1 VSRRTL
7 NLGILAHV
15 DAGKTTLTERLLYE
29 AGVIDAVG
37 SVDRGTTQTDSL
49 ELERRRG
56 ITIKS
61 AVVSFPIDDVTVNLI
76 DTPGHP
82 DFIAEVE
89 RVLEVLDGAVLVVS
103 AVEGVQPQTRIL
115 MRALKRLRVPTVGFV
130 NKIDRPGADTLRVLD
145 AISERLMSSCIAMG
159 SVRAPG
165 TRSAAFVAYDE
176 GDADFRARLA
186 EVLSDHDERILA
198 AYVESADG
206 VPVRRLQK
214 ALSAQSRRADVNAVF
229 MGSALTGAGV
239 RDLMAAVPTL
249 LPNSAGNPHDRPSG
263 TVFKI
268 ERGTGGEKVA
278 YVRLF
283 SGAIRVRD
291 VLELGS
297 GRKNKVTA
305 LEVFGHDRTAAR
317 PSFVAGAVAKVWGLH
332 DSRIGDRIGV
342 GSSAPAAY
350 RFPPPTLES
359 VVAPRDPADRVQL
372 LDALAELAEQDPLI
386 NVRQDDVHDEIS
398 VSLYGEVQQEVI
410 QATLAGDYGIDVVF
424 RAVTTICVER
434 PVGVGEAG
442 EVLFAKT
449 KTNVTGKSSPTSSN
463 PFLATLGLRVEP
475 APTGS
480 GVAFRVDVDVRL
492 LPVYIYKTVD
502 MFKRLMAHYVQEAFR
517 EGLHGWQVTD
527 CVVTLVDCG
536 YRAPGST
543 ASDFRKLTP
552 LVLFA
557 ALERAGT
564 QVCEPVVRA
573 RVETP
578 ASTTSAVLGAL
589 MARGCD
595 SPTLTQVGELT
606 IIDVALTAAQLS
618 GLQREL
624 PSRSGGE
631 GITESTFAGYEPVHG
646 EAPKRRRVLPNP
658 LNRDEYLAS
667 LAQRAAG

>member
-1 VSRRTL
+1 MSRKTL

-37 SVDRGTTQTDSL
+37 SVDRGTTKTDSL

-82 DFIAEVE
+82 DFIAEVD

-115 MRALKRLRVPTVGFV
+115 MSALKRLQVPTVMFV

-145 AISERLMSSCIAMG
+145 AISGRLTSSCIAMG
-159 SVRAPG
+159 SVRALG
-165 TRSAAFVAYDE
+165 TRSAAFMAHDDDDV
-176 GDADFRARLA
+176 DFCARLA
-186 EVLSDHDERILA
+186 EILSDHDEGILA
-198 AYVESADG
+198 AYVERAEG
-206 VPVRRLQK
+206 VPGDQLQA
-214 ALSAQSRRADVNAVF
+214 ALAAHSRRAAIHAVF

-239 RDLMAAVPTL
+239 GDMMAALPTL
-249 LPNSAGNPHDRPSG
+249 LPNSVGDPHDPPSG

-268 ERGTGGEKVA
+268 ERGTDGAKVA

-291 VLELGS
+291 VLELGP
-297 GRKNKVTA
+297 GRKHKVTA
-305 LEVFGHDRTAAR
+305 LEVFDHGRTA
-317 PSFVAGAVAKVWGLH
+317 PSPALVAGGVAKIRGLH
-332 DSRIGDRIGV
+332 ESRIGDRVGV
-342 GSSAPAAY
+342 GSSAPVGY
-350 RFPPPTLES
+350 RFPPPTLEA
-359 VVAPRDPADRVQL
+359 VVAPRDPADRVRL

-410 QATLAGDYGIDVVF
+410 QATLAGDYGLDVVF
-424 RAVTTICVER
+424 RDATTICVER
-434 PVGVGEAG
+434 PAGVGEAH

-449 KTNVTGKSSPTSSN
+449 KSNVTGKSSPLSSN
-463 PFLATLGLRVEP
+463 PFLATLGLRIEP
-475 APTGS
+475 APAGS
-480 GVAFRVDVDVRL
+480 GVDFRLDVDVRL
-492 LPVYIYKTVD
+492 LPVYVYKTVGL
-502 MFKRLMAHYVQEAFR
+502 FERSMAQYVHEALR
-517 EGLHGWQVTD
+517 EGLHGWEVTD

-536 YRAPGST
+536 YRAPGTT
-543 ASDFRKLTP
+543 AADFRKLTP
-552 LVLFA
+552 LVLVA
-557 ALERAGT
+557 ALDRAGT

-589 MARGCD
+589 IARGGD
-595 SPTLTQVGELT
+595 SPTLTQAGELT
-606 IIDVALTAAQLS
+606 IIDVALSAARLS

-631 GITESTFAGYEPVHG
+631 AVVESTFAGYEPVPG

-667 LAQRAAG
+667 LSRRDAG